1 MCANLH
7 LCAECNRGLLALK
20 GRGLLNQRKGSCD
33 VIQKPLEFKYPQLL
47 LCAIVVSSPST
58 LPTECIQKLC
68 YAKSSVLWDSGQEL
82 WVKAA
87 IETSSG
93 IQPTLWSHAQWDDT
107 ANRKAHSA
115 ALFQAPT
122 QQPQRGPDRPI
133 CQTQLWRNPVS
144 CNISESRHQLTDS
157 FLPNHIR
164 KGSTLTHRYQDR
176 LLASI
181 EKKQWWYLI
190 KQQFQEVTFSFSMWN
205 PLLSYCAGSSALGTS
220 GNVFLLNGGGNSGQ
234 RHREKKAK
242 GCKNKQLF

>member
-1 MCANLH
+1 MMRSH
-7 LCAECNRGLLALK
+7 LSNRLQLK
-20 GRGLLNQRKGSCD
+20 NSFSVCQSAFVCRVQQRTTGSKGQGADEPEKRQLRCYSKATWVQVSPIAAVCHCGF
-33 VIQKPLEFKYPQLL
+33 KP
-47 LCAIVVSSPST
+47 IDS
-58 LPTECIQKLC
+58 PTECIQKLC

-122 QQPQRGPDRPI
+122 QQPQRGPDRSI
-133 CQTQLWRNPVS
+133 CQTQLWCNPVS

-164 KGSTLTHRYQDR
+164 KGSTLTGHY
-176 LLASI
+176 
-181 EKKQWWYLI
+181 
-190 KQQFQEVTFSFSMWN
+190 
-205 PLLSYCAGSSALGTS
+205 
-220 GNVFLLNGGGNSGQ
+220 
-234 RHREKKAK
+234 
-242 GCKNKQLF
+242 